1 MANPFQRGW
10 TTFVQRNWSTGI
22 STFEMNDHRP
32 LSAGEM
38 TLVQAVETTVANPF
52 QRGWTTPVQ
61 KSASAGARVPVTHD
75 QRSDRAGWMT
85 LVQAFEIASPVAI
98 APSRRVR
105 RKSTN
110 AESSSNPNRFPS
122 KSPFV
127 RRFQTD
133 WIPGSRVPEIHSQT
147 AEMAG

>member
-32 LSAGEM
+32 LSTGEM

-61 KSASAGARVPVTHD
+61 KSASAGARVPMTRG
-75 QRSDRAGWMT
+75 QTGPAG
-85 LVQAFEIASPVAI
+85 
-98 APSRRVR
+98 
-105 RKSTN
+105 
-110 AESSSNPNRFPS
+110 
-122 KSPFV
+122 
-127 RRFQTD
+127 
-133 WIPGSRVPEIHSQT
+133 
-147 AEMAG
+147 